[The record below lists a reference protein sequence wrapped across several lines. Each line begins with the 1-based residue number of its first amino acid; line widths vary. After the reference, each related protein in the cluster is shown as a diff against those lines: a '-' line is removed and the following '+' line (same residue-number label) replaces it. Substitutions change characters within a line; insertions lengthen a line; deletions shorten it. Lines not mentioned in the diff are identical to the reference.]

1 MLASLRPHTS
11 VNLKELTRHGETGP
25 LHLLY
30 PSALNESVLLG
41 LARDLRQLES
51 QPDDRDA
58 SEASLA
64 PSLYLVC
71 EFLMRPGTTYHSSGQ
86 FEMSEAAMARAI
98 RVLQAAIEREI
109 VTRIV
114 GIESLMTDDDF
125 LAELDLSLRK
135 SKLEDDDH

>member
-11 VNLKELTRHGETGP
+11 VNLKELTRRGETAP

-51 QPDDRDA
+51 RSDDRDA
-58 SEASLA
+58 SQASLA

-86 FEMSEAAMARAI
+86 FEMSEAALARAI
-98 RVLQAAIEREI
+98 RVLQGAIEREI

-114 GIESLMTDDDF
+114 GIESLMTDEDF
-125 LAELDLSLRK
+125 LAELDLSLAK
-135 SKLEDDDH
+135 SKVEDDEY

>member
-1 MLASLRPHTS
+1 MLASLRPQTS
-11 VNLKELTRHGETGP
+11 VNLKELTRHGETAP

-41 LARDLRQLES
+41 LARDLRHLES
-51 QPDDRDA
+51 QSDDRDA